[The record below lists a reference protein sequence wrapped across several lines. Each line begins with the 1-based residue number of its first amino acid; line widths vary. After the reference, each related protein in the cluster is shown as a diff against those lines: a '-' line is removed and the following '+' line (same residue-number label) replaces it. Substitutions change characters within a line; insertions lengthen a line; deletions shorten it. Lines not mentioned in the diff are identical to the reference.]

1 MSYIDSVFGGS
12 GETPS
17 VRKRNEPTAR
27 LPARVAGS
35 GRQTKLCPLSP
46 LKQTPIQNLIPRQ
59 GRPVTFVQHKRR
71 LSRPSGTKLGAS
83 VTEPQLRAEV
93 SESAPQIR
101 APQQQRQ
108 RAQISSRFLL
118 PKRAHVQRSATAAC
132 SAQRVTQAQS
142 QYGKRMLSNA
152 SSAETENTMNTILA
166 DIEQQHRK
174 LLGALGS
181 VQNGKRPISDQWLQE
196 QKQFVQN
203 CSTQKR
209 EHEIQQRRALQDQ
222 QRLNQQ
228 AAKEEKAKQE
238 QERQQRKRAKE
249 LFPIVDVNLSGVGAG
264 QAGGVDWAEFADIQS
279 QLAQLNADQQAGQFD
294 FDL

>member
-1 MSYIDSVFGGS
+1 
-12 GETPS
+12 
-17 VRKRNEPTAR
+17 
-27 LPARVAGS
+27 
-35 GRQTKLCPLSP
+35 
-46 LKQTPIQNLIPRQ
+46 
-59 GRPVTFVQHKRR
+59 
-71 LSRPSGTKLGAS
+71 
-83 VTEPQLRAEV
+83 
-93 SESAPQIR
+93 
-101 APQQQRQ
+101 
-108 RAQISSRFLL
+108 
-118 PKRAHVQRSATAAC
+118 
-132 SAQRVTQAQS
+132 
-142 QYGKRMLSNA
+142 MLSNA